1 MSSSFQLHAVIEFY
15 GFDAESA
22 CPWSVADLGE
32 SRWIRLS
39 AEMAEAEI
47 GAFFAQ
53 LVSYNQIDRS
63 GSRDRIFQEILMSD
77 GLALAGGIQAISGDQ
92 TISPSCCCGLEGWRD
107 WQNFVRTGH
116 TPWLGHDP
124 SPWIERVG
132 DRVRIWSD
140 GGLEESIED
149 AFKIEVAGGEFEQA
163 LRVVEQDLLGFRV
176 CVENWC
182 NSVGFEQSRQ
192 LTEKVERCFQI
203 DRVSGG

>member
-22 CPWSVADLGE
+22 CPWAVADVGRL
-32 SRWIRLS
+32 RWMRLS
-39 AEMAEAEI
+39 AEMAGEEI

-53 LVSYNQIDRS
+53 LVGYNQIDRS
-63 GSRDRIFQEILMSD
+63 GSLDRILQEIVISD
-77 GLALAGGIQAISGDQ
+77 GLVLAGGIQAISGD
-92 TISPSCCCGLEGWRD
+92 TIISPSCCCGLERWRD
-107 WQNFVRTGH
+107 WQDFLRSGS

-140 GGLEESIED
+140 GGLGESIED
-149 AFKIEVAGGEFEQA
+149 AFKIEVAGAEFEQA
-163 LRVVEQDLLGFRV
+163 LRGVERDLLGFRF
-176 CVENWC
+176 CVESWC

-192 LTEKVERCFQI
+192 LTEKVEHCFQI
-203 DRVSGG
+203 DRFSGG